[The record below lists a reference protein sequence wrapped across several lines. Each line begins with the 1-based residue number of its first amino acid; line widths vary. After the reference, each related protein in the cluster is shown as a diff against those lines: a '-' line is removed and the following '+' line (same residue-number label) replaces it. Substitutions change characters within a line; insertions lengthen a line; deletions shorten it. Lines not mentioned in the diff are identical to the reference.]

1 MGSYQ
6 DHIKKYDPGKY
17 ERCLKISEHL
27 KEKFLNLLE
36 EGKAIMLYK
45 ISNGWHTTHPSAN
58 NILRLWKEGEK
69 ILYIRDRKT
78 SVVTNPSAVFFDQKS
93 EERWGEF
100 SGEVHEITMLEY
112 PQHEV
117 INIQLF
123 DHGFPKK
130 TENGVEI
137 PSRFDFH
144 LAEAFRFKKDSFYK
158 MKCFPDKESMNLYYE
173 IMKEELS

>member
-1 MGSYQ
+1 MGNSH

-17 ERCLKISEHL
+17 ERCLKISERL
-27 KEKFLNLLE
+27 KKKFLTLLDD
-36 EGKAIMLYK
+36 GKAVMLYM
-45 ISNGWHTTHPSAN
+45 ISSSWHSSQPSVN

-78 SVVTNPSAVFFDQKS
+78 SVVINPSASIFNQKS

-100 SGEVHEITMLEY
+100 SGEVHEITMFEY

-117 INIQLF
+117 VNIQLF
-123 DHGFPKK
+123 DHGFSE
-130 TENGVEI
+130 TENGVKI

-173 IMKEELS
+173 IMKGELS

>member
-1 MGSYQ
+1 MGSYC

-36 EGKAIMLYK
+36 EGKAIILYRL
-45 ISNGWHTTHPSAN
+45 SSGWHDSQPRAN

-69 ILYIRDRKT
+69 ILYIRNRKA
-78 SVVTNPSAVFFDQKS
+78 SVATNPSDAWFNRKF
-93 EERWGEF
+93 EERCGEF
-100 SGEVHEITMLEY
+100 SGEVHEITMFEY

-123 DHGFPKK
+123 DHGFSDT
-130 TENGVEI
+130 TENGVKI
-137 PSRFDFH
+137 PSRFYFH

-158 MKCFPDKESMNLYYE
+158 MKCFQDKESMNLYYE
-173 IMKEELS
+173 IMREELS